1 MRWSPGNRGNIEDA
15 RERTGGVGIAGMGIG
30 GFLVLLVLSW
40 LTGTNLFTLLGT
52 DSQAPTQ
59 TTGTSGELRTSP
71 AEEKMVDFVDAVMN
85 DAQDTWA
92 KLLGNR
98 YEPTKVVLFRDAIQS
113 ACGFAQAATGPF
125 YCPGDRKVYLD
136 LGFFNELDQR
146 FGAPGDFAQAYVVTH
161 ELGHHVQNLLGLMD
175 RAREGQS
182 GPQSAS
188 VAIELQADCFAGIW
202 GHAAS
207 QGGRFQAG
215 HVELEPGDANEALR
229 AAASIGDDRL
239 QKMATG
245 RVMPDRFTHGS
256 SAQRVEWFRRG
267 MESGDPRACTTGP
280 SLTR

>member
-1 MRWSPGNRGNIEDA
+1 MRWSPGNRGNIEDM
-15 RERTGGVGIAGMGIG
+15 RGRTGGIGMAGMGIG

-52 DSQAPTQ
+52 DSQAPSQ
-59 TTGTSGELRTSP
+59 SVGTSGELRTTP

-92 KLLGNR
+92 RLLGNR

-146 FGAPGDFAQAYVVTH
+146 FGASGDFAQAYVVTH
-161 ELGHHVQNLLGLMD
+161 ELGHHVQNLLGLMN
-175 RAREGQS
+175 RVREGQS

-207 QGGRFQAG
+207 QSGRFQAG
-215 HVELEPGDANEALR
+215 HVELEPGDAGEALR
-229 AAASIGDDRL
+229 AAAAIGDDRL

-256 SAQRVEWFRRG
+256 SAQRVEWFGRG
-267 MESGDPRACTTGP
+267 MESGDPRGCTTE
-280 SLTR
+280 STLTR